1 MINIIILN
9 WNSFIDLYELVTFS
23 LKNQTIR
30 CYRLIVV
37 DNFSAVEER
46 SRLVNLCNTL
56 RSEMEIHLVLNDRN
70 LGYAA
75 GNNVGYEYCENNLLD
90 GDVLV
95 LNPDVRLLPDTL
107 EKITEA
113 MIEEVGS
120 VMCRTRNEE
129 NVILYDALK
138 LKGFRQ
144 WNVTLPDYEIHETDY
159 CAGSCLLIKRNLI
172 NEVGLFDDKFF
183 MYWEEVDLSYRIK
196 KFGYRVVTTTHTSIY
211 RKSNHP
217 FRNIN
222 AVYFYIRN
230 SFFLHIKHPEEFTL
244 TSLIKFLTISFLS
257 QVALMFRKK
266 EPKRIYKY
274 FNGLLAGLAACY
286 ADKGI

>member
-1 MINIIILN
+1 MINIIVLN
-9 WNSFIDLYELVTFS
+9 WGSFCDIQGS
-23 LKNQTIR
+23 LFNGLTKQTTINF
-30 CYRLIVV
+30 RLIVV
-37 DNFSAVEER
+37 DNFSSTAER
-46 SRLVNLCNTL
+46 DRLISWQNSLDCKFKV
-56 RSEMEIHLVLNDRN
+56 HLLFNDKN
-70 LGYAA
+70 LGYAG
-75 GNNVGYEYCENNLLD
+75 GNNEGYKYCENNYFD
-90 GDVLV
+90 GDILI
-95 LNPDVRLLPDTL
+95 LNPDVSLFPDTL
-107 EKITEA
+107 EKMSDALIDT
-113 MIEEVGS
+113 VGC
-120 VMCRTRNEE
+120 VMTRTRGEMDE
-129 NVILYDALK
+129 IEYDALK

-144 WNVTLPDYEIHETDY
+144 WPVKLPDNEVHETDY